1 MLAPR
6 VRRRDAATQQGDALE
21 GATLREGYICG
32 RTAIPPNARNTQNIA
47 AEYLLSKTTS
57 IRVGRYGHLRRSIR
71 TSASVDTD
79 VCAGR
84 CGRLRR
90 SIRTSASVD
99 ADICVGRRGCSTT
112 NINIRNETS
121 FYHTK
126 LSSAQ
131 PLLSAN
137 LQRRIHRRVAVG
149 HEAQH
154 QLAEPA
160 ALEPERTRLRRQG
173 HHRSLY
179 AAHSKN

>member
-1 MLAPR
+1 MCSHPEFDDEMLPLSK
-6 VRRRDAATQQGDALE
+6 GDALE
-21 GATLREGYICG
+21 GATLREGDICG

-47 AEYLLSKTTS
+47 AEYILNKTTS
-57 IRVGRYGHLRRSIR
+57 IRI
-71 TSASVDTD
+71 
-79 VCAGR
+79 
-84 CGRLRR
+84 
-90 SIRTSASVD
+90 
-99 ADICVGRRGCSTT
+99 GRRGCSTT

-126 LSSAQ
+126 LSPAQ

-137 LQRRIHRRVAVG
+137 LQRQIHRRVAVG
-149 HEAQH
+149 HEAQQ

-160 ALEPERTRLRRQG
+160 ALEPERARLRRQG

>member
-21 GATLREGYICG
+21 CATLREGDICG

-57 IRVGRYGHLRRSIR
+57 ICVGRYGRLRRSIR

-79 VCAGR
+79 
-84 CGRLRR
+84 
-90 SIRTSASVD
+90 
-99 ADICVGRRGCSTT
+99 ICVGRRGCPTT

-121 FYHTK
+121 SYHTK
-126 LSSAQ
+126 LSPAQ

-160 ALEPERTRLRRQG
+160 ALEPERTRIRRQG

-179 AAHSKN
+179 AAHSEN